1 MKLCGFGTAP
11 FDDIAALQRELV
23 AAIGRGAE
31 DETILYGQHPPTLS
45 RGRRSPPLADD
56 EVALMTARQ
65 LAVVSADRGGATT
78 LHAPGQAIVYP
89 IVRLRRGVVA
99 HVEWLA
105 NAAIAVAAQHGVAA
119 RFDRAH
125 PGLWVGAQKLASIG
139 VRVERRL
146 TSHGLA
152 FNVVNDLDLF
162 SGLTICATPGLEP
175 TSLAALGVRPLPTTD
190 EVAAAIASALRD
202 TARPKEVA

>member
-1 MKLCGFGTAP
+1 MKLRGFGTAP
-11 FDDIAALQRELV
+11 LDEIAALQRELV
-23 AAIGRGAE
+23 AAVGRGAE

-45 RGRRSPPLADD
+45 RGRRSPSQSELEDTIA
-56 EVALMTARQ
+56 AARG
-65 LAVVSADRGGATT
+65 LTIAVADRGGATT

-89 IVRLRRGVVA
+89 IVRLRRGVVS
-99 HVEWLA
+99 HVTWLA
-105 NAAIAVAAQHGVAA
+105 DAAIAVAARYGVEA

-139 VRVERRL
+139 VRVERRV

-162 SGLTICATPGLEP
+162 SGLAICATPGLEH
-175 TSLAALGVRPLPTTD
+175 TSFAALRVRPLPTTD
-190 EVAAAIASALRD
+190 EVAAAIAAALRE